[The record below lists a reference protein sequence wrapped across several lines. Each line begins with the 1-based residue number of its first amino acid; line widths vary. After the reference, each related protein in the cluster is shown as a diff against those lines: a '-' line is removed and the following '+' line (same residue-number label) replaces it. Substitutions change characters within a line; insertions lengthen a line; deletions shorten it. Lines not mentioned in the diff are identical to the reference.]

1 MPSLP
6 FGTMLWPGLMLLVG
20 VAAAASVA
28 WLGAALR
35 ASRRQLRDSREAFHT
50 LAAEAPVGILQADA
64 NGMCVSANE
73 AWCQL
78 TGLTQEQTVGHR
90 WNLAV
95 HPDDVADVM
104 RKWEESVRAAKP
116 YLNQVR
122 VVRPDGSIRTVM
134 ATARPVRD
142 DRDRLTGF
150 VGTVMDVT
158 DVLAAQKKLRDQESL
173 LQSLVDHSSAVIYL
187 KDLEGRYLL
196 VNKRHMDLWPSMK
209 DFRPGTTPYEWFPP
223 ETARA
228 FLETDAQVARS
239 GRELTFTETVEHDGE
254 THSYVS
260 VKFPV
265 TDEKGQAIAVGGI
278 STDVTE
284 LQQARLTIAEREQVL
299 RRLIDVQE
307 KEKQQL
313 CHEFHD
319 GIIQYSIGAIMLLD
333 SLAHD
338 DRTLSDEARGTIT
351 SATDCLRRGVEDGRR
366 SIRGIRPAALDDLGL
381 ASAIEE
387 LLDQMREAGVAV
399 TAHLDPDIDGIA
411 SNLQTT
417 AYRVVQEALTNV
429 RKHSGSETVEVT
441 LERTPDALEVSVVDK
456 GCGFDVKAV
465 GRTGFGLVG
474 MSERVR
480 LVGGE
485 CRIESTPGK
494 GTTVAIRLP
503 LAAAAE
509 A

>member
-6 FGTMLWPGLMLLVG
+6 IGTMPWPGLMLLVG

-28 WLGAALR
+28 WLGATLR
-35 ASRRQLRDSREAFHT
+35 ASRRQLRASREAFRT

-64 NGMCVSANE
+64 SGMCVSANE
-73 AWCQL
+73 AWCRL

-95 HPDDVADVM
+95 HPDDVNDVM
-104 RKWEESVRAAKP
+104 QKWEESVRDAKP

-173 LQSLVDHSSAVIYL
+173 LQSLIDHSSAVIYL

-196 VNKRHMDLWPSMK
+196 VNKRHMDLWPAMK
-209 DFRPGTTPYEWFPP
+209 DFRPGTTPYDWFPP

-228 FLETDAQVARS
+228 FLESDALVARS
-239 GRELTFTETVEHDGE
+239 GREFTFTETVEHDRE
-254 THSYVS
+254 THTYVS

-265 TDEKGQAIAVGGI
+265 TDDKGQVIAVGGI

-284 LQQARLTIAEREQVL
+284 LQQARLTIAQREQVL
-299 RRLIDVQE
+299 RRLIEVQE
-307 KEKQQL
+307 SEKQQL

-351 SATDCLRRGVEDGRR
+351 SATACLRRGVEDGRR

-381 ASAIEE
+381 TSAIEE
-387 LLDQMREAGVAV
+387 LLDQMQEAGVAV
-399 TAHLDPDIDGIA
+399 TAHLDPDIDDIA
-411 SNLQTT
+411 STLQTT
-417 AYRVVQEALTNV
+417 AYRVLQEALTNV
-429 RKHSGSETVEVT
+429 RKHSGSDTVEVT
-441 LERTPDALEVSVVDK
+441 LSRTPEALEVRVADK
-456 GCGFDVKAV
+456 GCGFDPKAV

-485 CRIESTPGK
+485 CRIESTPGA

-503 LAAAAE
+503 LAAAE

>member
-1 MPSLP
+1 MPSP
-6 FGTMLWPGLMLLVG
+6 PIATMPWPGLMLLVG

-35 ASRRQLRDSREAFHT
+35 ASRRKLRDSREAFRT

-64 NGMCVSANE
+64 NGMCIFAND

-78 TGLTQEQTVGHR
+78 TGLTLEQTVGNR

-104 RKWEESVRAAKP
+104 RKWEESVRDAKP

-122 VVRPDGSIRTVM
+122 VMRPDGSIRTVM

-173 LQSLVDHSSAVIYL
+173 LQSLIDHSSAAIYL

-196 VNKRHMDLWPSMK
+196 VNKRHMDLWPAMK
-209 DFRPGTTPYEWFPP
+209 DFRPGTTPYDWFPA

-228 FLETDAQVARS
+228 FLESDALVAQS

-254 THSYVS
+254 TRTYVS

-265 TDEKGQAIAVGGI
+265 TDHNGQIIAVGGI

-284 LQQARLTIAEREQVL
+284 LQQARLTIAQREQVL

-338 DRTLSDEARGTIT
+338 DRTLSDEARGTIA

-387 LLDQMREAGVAV
+387 LLDQAREAGVAV
-399 TAHLDPDIDGIA
+399 TAHVDPDIDGIA
-411 SNLQTT
+411 PNLQTA
-417 AYRVVQEALTNV
+417 AYRVVQEALANV
-429 RKHSGSETVEVT
+429 RKHSGSDTVEVT
-441 LERTPDALEVSVVDK
+441 LERTPDALDVSVADK

-465 GRTGFGLVG
+465 GRKGFGLVG

-485 CRIESTPGK
+485 CRIESTPGA

-503 LAAAAE
+503 LVAAE